1 MMPIPRLLVVSIG
14 SGWLVAACAT
24 SAPAPSA
31 VPTAAPAPAE
41 VVATTTPVAPV
52 AASATPQPTIVQV
65 TPASTATLSAAVA
78 PTATLVGRQA
88 PASANTISIATPTR
102 DEQVEGPGPATET
115 SNIAAEF
122 EAALNSGR
130 VDAALGLFAENA
142 EVKVP
147 PDRYVGRGQI
157 ENWLRYLAAIHFEIE
172 PGFRRVVGAQASWP
186 AEIRSDY
193 LDHIG
198 LPSLNGEASMVVQD
212 SRIQNYT
219 FYLTEDS
226 SRRHRDALLH
236 ASEVLQD
243 PLIVGQDAANIY
255 GFDDVFFDA
264 NGHMISYRDVLTAEP
279 GSGPFHDLG
288 GQPVVIHSGY

>member
-1 MMPIPRLLVVSIG
+1 MQVPVPRLLLVSIVAG
-14 SGWLVAACAT
+14 CLVAACAT

-31 VPTAAPAPAE
+31 VQTPTVEVAA
-41 VVATTTPVAPV
+41 TSIPVAPV
-52 AASATPQPTIVQV
+52 AATSVPQPTIVA
-65 TPASTATLSAAVA
+65 TPAA
-78 PTATLVGRQA
+78 TATLVARQA
-88 PASANTISIATPTR
+88 PTSTNPISIATPTR
-102 DEQVEGPGPATET
+102 DEQVAGPGPATET

-130 VDAALGLFAENA
+130 VDTALGLFADNA

-147 PDRYVGRGQI
+147 PDRYVGTNQI
-157 ENWLRYLAAIHFEIE
+157 QNWLRYLAGIHFEIE
-172 PGFRRVVGAQASWP
+172 PGFRRVVGGQASWP

-198 LPSLNGEASMVVQD
+198 LPSLNGEASMVIQD

-226 SRRHRDALLH
+226 ARRHRDAVLH

-243 PLIVGQDAANIY
+243 PVIVGQDAANIY
-255 GFDDVFFDA
+255 GFDDVFFDTD
-264 NGHMISYRDVLTAEP
+264 GHMISYRDVLTAEP